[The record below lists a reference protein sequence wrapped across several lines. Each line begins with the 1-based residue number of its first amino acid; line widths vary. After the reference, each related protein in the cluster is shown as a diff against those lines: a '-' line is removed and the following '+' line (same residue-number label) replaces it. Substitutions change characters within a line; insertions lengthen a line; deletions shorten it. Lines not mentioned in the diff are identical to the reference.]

1 MSRYL
6 SFIILFL
13 LLFFSGCSRPNL
25 PQAHSVEGEDLM
37 ILEALH
43 YHDIGETQKAITLL
57 QGLHEKT
64 QKPEYLQ
71 EALKIAF
78 ANELPMDSLLASA
91 KESMPEDTEVTRI
104 EAGVLLREGK
114 FREAKE
120 LMTQLVKREK
130 SVKNLTILGS
140 IHFHL
145 KEYELAFKYYDTIYK
160 DELSEEALLVI
171 VELLDVHL
179 NRTSEAISYLETHSR
194 MKRCSKEVC
203 HKLIQIYGRTKN
215 VSGLISTYKMLYKT
229 HKEEQYAK
237 KIAELLL
244 FKQDLKGAAA
254 FLETSNHDPLLL
266 MDIYASQRA
275 YEKAFAV
282 AKKAYEAQK
291 KPRFLGLMAIYEYE
305 SHKKALTPSRIDS
318 VAKKF
323 EQIIAKTDD
332 PLFLNYY
339 GYLLI
344 DHDLDIQKGIELV
357 KRALEAEPDSPYYID
372 SLAWGYYKLGE
383 CEKALEIIKPIVE
396 TVDEPEVKEH
406 YDIIT
411 TCIKEK
417 Q

>member
-1 MSRYL
+1 MSRNL
-6 SFIILFL
+6 SFIIAFVL
-13 LLFFSGCSRPNL
+13 LLSGCTRL
-25 PQAHSVEGEDLM
+25 DFPQTHSIEGEDLM

-43 YHDIGETQKAITLL
+43 YHDSGETRKAIVLL
-57 QGLHEKT
+57 QALHEKT

-78 ANELPMDSLLASA
+78 ANELPMDSLLLSA
-91 KESMPEDTEVTRI
+91 KKSMPEDTEVTRI
-104 EAGVLLREGK
+104 EVGMLLREGK

-120 LMTQLVKREK
+120 LMTQLVKKEK
-130 SVKNLTILGS
+130 SVKNLTVLGS

-179 NRTSEAISYLETHSR
+179 NRTSEAIAYLETHSR
-194 MKRCSKEVC
+194 IKRCSKEIC

-215 VSGLISTYKMLYKT
+215 VDGLISTYKMLYTT

-244 FKQDLKGAAA
+244 FKQDFKGAAA

-266 MDIYASQRA
+266 MDIYASERA
-275 YEKAFAV
+275 YKKAFNV
-282 AKKAYEAQK
+282 AQKAYEAQK

-305 SHKKALTPSRIDS
+305 NYKEELTPSRLDS
-318 VAKKF
+318 VAQKF

-344 DHDLDIQKGIELV
+344 DHDLNIQKGIGLV

-383 CEKALEIIKPIVE
+383 CEKALEIIRPIME